1 MHKKVSKVIEE
12 HYREERWAK
21 ARNLI
26 LRELKSDPND
36 HWYLTRL
43 SGTYY
48 EEHKYKKA
56 RQASDRAVKLAPHC
70 PLVLWDRAGIVEMS
84 GQPIQAIAI
93 WKRLLKRGTKSVAFG
108 TCGEGLTWAKSLL
121 NDCRYRIANT
131 YRRINK
137 AKLARIYY
145 KAYIS
150 HRDKG
155 VLSIY
160 SKRAVKKQFASLLY
174 PSTLLKT

>member
-1 MHKKVSKVIEE
+1 MHKQASKIIEE
-12 HYREERWAK
+12 HYRQERWAE
-21 ARNLI
+21 ARSLI
-26 LRELKSDPND
+26 LRELKNDSND

-48 EEHKYKKA
+48 EEHNYRKA

-93 WKRLLKRGTKSVAFG
+93 WKRLLKRGTKVAAFG
-108 TCGEGLTWAKSLL
+108 ACGEGLKWAKSLL

-131 YRRINK
+131 YRQINN
-137 AKLARIYY
+137 AKLARMYY
-145 KAYIS
+145 KAYIC

-155 VLSIY
+155 VHSIY
-160 SKRAVKKQFASLLY
+160 SKRAVKKQFAQLFY
-174 PSTLLKT
+174 PSTRIKT